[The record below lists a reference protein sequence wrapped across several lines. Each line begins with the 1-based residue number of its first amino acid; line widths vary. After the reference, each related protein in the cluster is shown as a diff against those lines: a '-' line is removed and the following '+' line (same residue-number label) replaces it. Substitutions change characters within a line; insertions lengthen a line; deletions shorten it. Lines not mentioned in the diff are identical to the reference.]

1 MEPRVSYS
9 LVGAFVILF
18 GAILIVIVL
27 WLVRGGPQKNYR
39 TYYAHFSESVSGV
52 NENSI
57 VRYKGVSVGRVRSMG
72 LDPANPEQVRLVL
85 EIADGTPMKED
96 TLAGLSAQ
104 GLTGLAFV
112 ELSGG
117 TRDSPPL
124 TAKPGEDYP
133 TIKTR
138 PSLRLEQTASTL
150 MNNVNQLAIAL
161 KDLTEDESRASIRKT
176 MANLAELT
184 TALKNREKELDRLFL
199 AADRTLEN
207 TQEMTEKLPALI
219 SRATETAAALD
230 AMAQQIGRTG
240 KNIDSLVSGSRQDVQ
255 RFTNQTLGEAGLLI
269 AEMRQLTERLQR
281 IAQQVE
287 QNPRSLLFGR
297 RPAPGPGEQTR

>member
-1 MEPRVSYS
+1 MEPKVSYS

-27 WLVRGGPQKNYR
+27 WLVRGGPQRNYR
-39 TYYAHFSESVSGV
+39 TYYAHFFESVSGV

-72 LDPANPEQVRLVL
+72 LDPANPERVRLIL
-85 EIADGTPMKED
+85 EIADGTPMKDD

-117 TRDSPPL
+117 TPDSPPL
-124 TAKPGEDYP
+124 TAAPGQDYP
-133 TIKTR
+133 TIKTK
-138 PSLRLEQTASTL
+138 PSLRLDHTASML

-161 KDLTEDESRASIRKT
+161 KDLTDDESRASIRKT

-184 TALKNREKELDRLFL
+184 TALKEREKELDRLFL
-199 AADRTLEN
+199 GADRTLEN
-207 TQEMTEKLPALI
+207 TREMTERLPALI
-219 SRATETAAALD
+219 TRVTETASALD
-230 AMAQQIGRTG
+230 TMAQQIGRTG
-240 KNIDSLVSGSRQDVQ
+240 KSIDSLVSGSQHDVQ
-255 RFTNQTLGEAGLLI
+255 RFTNETLGEAGLLI

-287 QNPRSLLFGR
+287 KNPRSLLFGR
-297 RPAPGPGEQTR
+297 RPAPGPGE